1 MKKSYFAPSKL
12 SAACLASML
21 MLTGCGSDVQDQGVI
36 SQSNQVFSGRAIDG
50 YIARATVFID
60 SNNNG
65 TRDAWE
71 AWAFTDNQGYF
82 SFNPM
87 TGADYCASS
96 ASAQE
101 TQYCLTTTTA
111 YSEAVLRIDSGY
123 DTLTGEPFAGQLSRR
138 ISAPG
143 ESNVDNTIIS
153 PITSILTNVESSQQA
168 TVLQALDINATD
180 IEVDYLATDS
190 GTGIDSK
197 LLNTAVKLH
206 KAVTVLSDRLTDIYT
221 EVGSEFDTP
230 NDATAAIYRGL
241 ADEIVQSGAR
251 LGEVLASNDALSR
264 VIQSAED
271 EVIALYER
279 KDYSMP
285 PESES
290 QKQTAFN
297 RVINVTDDLALL
309 TDQLIPPTVD
319 SNLNN
324 VTGSA
329 RLVEVL
335 TVKTLQES
343 SSNDVTIESMVNFFA
358 TADDSLVEVLV
369 DAVSSELADVS
380 ALVQN
385 DFTGSDFDSEEEV
398 TQAAQLPDDAEP
410 FSQLSGMTLR
420 VSDLDLGIAPTSVD
434 DSEVEFYFM
443 GDTDAIDGNFS
454 ACVKFID
461 DANTTTGELGDG
473 NTRGE
478 LVVGFWSLLGSASDN
493 AESFNLLLTITLL
506 ETTYQAILKPAGSAT
521 IENVEYTVARFDL
534 DGEFREFHST
544 DWLQTTDVI
553 PTNNA
558 ECEARLPSRVGL

>member
-241 ADEIVQSGAR
+241 ADEIV
-251 LGEVLASNDALSR
+251 
-264 VIQSAED
+264 
-271 EVIALYER
+271 
-279 KDYSMP
+279 
-285 PESES
+285 
-290 QKQTAFN
+290 
-297 RVINVTDDLALL
+297 
-309 TDQLIPPTVD
+309 
-319 SNLNN
+319 
-324 VTGSA
+324 
-329 RLVEVL
+329 
-335 TVKTLQES
+335 
-343 SSNDVTIESMVNFFA
+343 
-358 TADDSLVEVLV
+358 
-369 DAVSSELADVS
+369 
-380 ALVQN
+380 
-385 DFTGSDFDSEEEV
+385 
-398 TQAAQLPDDAEP
+398 
-410 FSQLSGMTLR
+410 
-420 VSDLDLGIAPTSVD
+420 
-434 DSEVEFYFM
+434 
-443 GDTDAIDGNFS
+443 
-454 ACVKFID
+454 
-461 DANTTTGELGDG
+461 
-473 NTRGE
+473 
-478 LVVGFWSLLGSASDN
+478 
-493 AESFNLLLTITLL
+493 
-506 ETTYQAILKPAGSAT
+506 
-521 IENVEYTVARFDL
+521 
-534 DGEFREFHST
+534 
-544 DWLQTTDVI
+544 
-553 PTNNA
+553 
-558 ECEARLPSRVGL
+558 